1 MTITDSG
8 LHIWRA
14 EAPDRPW
21 QPGRTAHLPTPMSYE
36 DLSGRMKE
44 AGVDRAILIPPS
56 WEGERADYSLEAVST

>member
-1 MTITDSG
+1 VEQIMITDSG

-21 QPGRTAHLPTPMSYE
+21 QPGRTAHLDTPIGYN
-36 DLSGRMKE
+36 DLTARMVE

-56 WEGERADYSLEAVST
+56 WEGERVD